1 MLSATVRNQ
10 GNGLSASTTLRYYR
24 SPDATISTGDTEVGT
39 DAVGSLTAA
48 ASSDQS
54 ISLTAPST
62 AGTYYYG
69 ACVDPVSGESATEN
83 NCSRAVTVTVASST
97 NKPFNQLQTE
107 RLIGTWVFSYT
118 IISEFTQTYRLNDV
132 RESTSTPGVWL
143 ILGADQFDN
152 SVIAGYFPDREVF
165 SLLDP
170 SIIFNRFFTFDFVGS
185 NTVSGCYYR
194 ADKDDNSLSRCYDMT
209 GVRTS
214 SSTLSSLKRA
224 QPNTTA
230 AQAELAEVEA
240 AERLG
245 NEAQIEIDPKIIKVF
260 EDLREVLRQ

>member
-10 GNGLSASTTLRYYR
+10 GNGRSASTTLRYYH
-24 SPDATISTGDTEVGT
+24 SLDATISTGDTEVGT
-39 DAVGSLTAA
+39 DTVGSLTAA

-69 ACVDPVSGESATEN
+69 ACVDPVSGESATGN

-97 NKPFNQLQTE
+97 NKPFNRQQTE
-107 RLIGTWVFSYT
+107 RLIGTWIFSYS
-118 IISEFTQTYRLNDV
+118 IGSSEFTQTYRLNDV
-132 RESTSTPGVWL
+132 REIAGEWYIVGT
-143 ILGADQFDN
+143 DQFDDL
-152 SVIAGYFPDREVF
+152 VIAGYSPDLEAF

-170 SIIFNRFFTFDFVGS
+170 STIFNRFFTFDFVGS
-185 NTVSGCYYR
+185 NTVSGCYYQI
-194 ADKDDNSLSRCYDMT
+194 DVEDDSFSSCYDMT

-230 AQAELAEVEA
+230 AQAELAEIEAVEK
-240 AERLG
+240 LG
-245 NEAQIEIDPKIIKVF
+245 DEIQMEVDPKIIRVF